1 MVGAG
6 FKPVSTRYFMRISF
20 FEEFPTDENLD
31 KLKLISKVF
40 PIKLYIAAH
49 SLEEFQEFGKKVKAS
64 RRLAPTVV
72 YWIVLKKWEG
82 YWISPFS
89 VRSALLRTLNEVREE
104 PIEVMLDLENPV
116 HARWLYLLSLPNFS
130 RNKKFISEFIEKAT
144 PKITLVELPGDE
156 EKLKF
161 WGLAYETETPCIA
174 RMFYTSVIKWSRER
188 RVSKLRD
195 VCEQGVERYGNRFQ
209 IGLGCIAK
217 GVSGVEKIL
226 SPEELKEDLQT
237 AKESKVSE
245 AIIFRLGGLT
255 QNYIKAIESV
265 I

>member
-6 FKPVSTRYFMRISF
+6 LKLASTTRCFMRISF
-20 FEEFPTDENLD
+20 FEEFPTTENLD
-31 KLKLISKVF
+31 KLKLIDF

-49 SLEEFQEFGKKVKAS
+49 SLQEFRELETKVGAIHES
-64 RRLAPTVV
+64 SLLV

-89 VRSALLRTLNEVREE
+89 VRSALLRTLNEVRKE
-104 PIEVMLDLENPV
+104 PIEVMLDLENPS
-116 HARWLYLLSLPNFS
+116 HARWLYLLELPNFR
-130 RNKKFISEFIEKAT
+130 RNKRFISEFIEKAT

-161 WGLAYETETPCIA
+161 WGLAYETETSHIA

-188 RVSKLRD
+188 RVSKLRE

-217 GVSGVEKIL
+217 GVSGVEPIL

-255 QNYIKAIESV
+255 QDYIKAIESV

>member
-1 MVGAG
+1 MVGVG
-6 FKPVSTRYFMRISF
+6 LKPASTRYFMRISF

-31 KLKLISKVF
+31 KLKLIPKAF
-40 PIKLYIAAH
+40 GTKLYIAAH
-49 SLEEFQEFGKKVKAS
+49 SLEEFRKFEKLS
-64 RRLAPTVV
+64 TLNYRLSTV

-89 VRSALLRTLNEVREE
+89 VRNALLRTLNEVREE

-130 RNKKFISEFIEKAT
+130 RNKRFISEFIEKAT
-144 PKITLVELPGDE
+144 PKITLVELPGDD
-156 EKLKF
+156 EKLKI
-161 WGLAYETETPCIA
+161 WGLAYETETSYIA

-188 RVSKLRD
+188 RVSKLRE

-217 GVSGVEKIL
+217 GVSGVEPIL

-255 QNYIKAIESV
+255 QDYIKAIESV